1 MTSSTPALGV
11 AGEPETPVGRVT
23 KGVRMIVERVN
34 LIKDADALEQIKGTE
49 DYRTRVAL
57 SSQAFVEL
65 EERGALDILEYLGC
79 EDVIYRGEKRAGV
92 PSADGPPDFTARYR
106 SVTVAVEVTEF
117 FREAVRV
124 RTKDGVRQRSFSR
137 VKEELQSGNLD
148 VVKWRVP
155 DAERALRGVSYYV
168 VTDALDN
175 DPAAEAW
182 DFIMNTIGGSSSEQR
197 SPSIPVDVVFN
208 NHREYEADTVAAE
221 LFVAW
226 AGTGYDKTRLRAQL
240 VNLPEEERPAWM
252 YQFRQSLLEA
262 ASTRRGASVH
272 DTPVV
277 GVFRVP
283 LSDADEIGVVTIVPT
298 KGGTIGWS
306 DILESPELRDVAQ
319 KKEAQMREAESSG
332 MKHDQRWL
340 LLVDHDRESL
350 LTPPSEVRQKRPN
363 ERLGWRVERDKS
375 EFPEWCRYWDRVVF
389 FDSVEMEPVEVSA
402 RDGDAR

>member
-1 MTSSTPALGV
+1 MTSSTPTLGV
-11 AGEPETPVGRVT
+11 ASAPETPVGRVT
-23 KGVRMIVERVN
+23 KGARMIVERVN

-49 DYRTRVAL
+49 NYWTRVAL
-57 SSQAFVEL
+57 SNQAFVEL
-65 EERGALDILEYLGC
+65 EERGARDILEYLGC
-79 EDVIYRGEKRAGV
+79 EDVSYRGEKKSGV
-92 PSADGPPDFTARYR
+92 PSAVGPPDFTARCR
-106 SVTVAVEVTEF
+106 EVPVAVEVTEF
-117 FREAVRV
+117 FREAVHI
-124 RTKDGVRQRSFSR
+124 RTKHGVQRRSFYR

-148 VVKWRVP
+148 VVERHIP
-155 DAERALRGVSYYV
+155 NAERALRGVSYYV
-168 VTDALDN
+168 VTDALDS
-175 DPAAEAW
+175 DPEAEAW
-182 DFIMNTIGGSSSEQR
+182 DFIMNTIGGSSAGQR

-240 VNLPEEERPAWM
+240 VNLPDEERPAWM
-252 YQFRQSLLEA
+252 YKFRQSLLKT

-272 DTPVV
+272 QTPIV
-277 GVFRVP
+277 GIFRVP

-298 KGGTIGWS
+298 KGGRIGWS

-363 ERLGWRVERDKS
+363 ERLGWRVERVKS

-389 FDSVEMEPVEVSA
+389 FDSVEMKPVEVPA
-402 RDGDAR
+402 RDADAR